1 MQKITI
7 KDLAQIT
14 GAKLHH
20 QGDGYFESVN
30 TDSRTIQPGQCFFAT
45 AGDNFDGH
53 DYIEQA
59 FDKGAACAVVHRD
72 YPNGNCLLKV
82 PDTTQAL
89 GRLAGEYRKRADFKV
104 VAITGS
110 VGKTTT
116 RHIAAHVLSQDHKV
130 FQSPKN
136 FNNQIGL
143 PLTLLQA
150 EPDCQIV
157 IAEIGANQKGEVS
170 YLSKIAQPNIALV
183 TNVHPAHLAGF
194 GNIETIA
201 REKLSIADGLQ
212 PGGKFFINGN
222 CDILTELCD
231 SDAEDFTPLP
241 IEKNHLPVALPGPG
255 NIENAK
261 AAWAICKE
269 FKITLDEFSKALT
282 TLPAVAMRA
291 EIINTSAITIIND
304 CYNAN
309 PASMKNALDILTDL
323 RSEKK
328 SRAVFICGEMA
339 ELGRCS
345 EQMHSQLGRQIAEA
359 KVDMLITVGKQTEIV
374 AQTAKKQ
381 ADYELSIK
389 CLENTTSPCNNLKEI
404 INPCDIILVK
414 GSRSARLELVVE
426 KLKEF
431 FP

>member
-1 MQKITI
+1 
-7 KDLAQIT
+7 
-14 GAKLHH
+14 
-20 QGDGYFESVN
+20 
-30 TDSRTIQPGQCFFAT
+30 
-45 AGDNFDGH
+45 
-53 DYIEQA
+53 
-59 FDKGAACAVVHRD
+59 
-72 YPNGNCLLKV
+72 
-82 PDTTQAL
+82 
-89 GRLAGEYRKRADFKV
+89 
-104 VAITGS
+104 
-110 VGKTTT
+110 
-116 RHIAAHVLSQDHKV
+116 
-130 FQSPKN
+130 
-136 FNNQIGL
+136 
-143 PLTLLQA
+143 
-150 EPDCQIV
+150 
-157 IAEIGANQKGEVS
+157 
-170 YLSKIAQPNIALV
+170 
-183 TNVHPAHLAGF
+183 
-194 GNIETIA
+194 
-201 REKLSIADGLQ
+201 
-212 PGGKFFINGN
+212 
-222 CDILTELCD
+222 
-231 SDAEDFTPLP
+231 
-241 IEKNHLPVALPGPG
+241 
-255 NIENAK
+255 
-261 AAWAICKE
+261 
-269 FKITLDEFSKALT
+269 
-282 TLPAVAMRA
+282 MRA